1 MEQTENKQGSFKNIW
16 YGIGRKRIEI
26 PYPVLRDKILKDP
39 LLTSL
44 YISSLGFYPNAKAHF
59 TKRKKGLPGDMLFY
73 CVDGHGFFEY
83 KGERFDVGPNEF
95 FILPCNE
102 AHAYGSIERDPWSI
116 YWIHFGGM
124 NLPYFNEMNAVKDSF
139 KPTRVKDN
147 GEIPALFNKMYA
159 ALELGYSAD
168 NLYFANLGLRQFF
181 SYFIYNSRHYPIVE
195 KKELDAVDSA
205 ILYMQE
211 RLQESITLKDL
222 SRHSNYSV
230 SRFSNLFKQKTGY
243 APMDYFMQMK
253 IQQAC
258 QLLDFTDKAIKD
270 VAITMGFDDPY
281 YFSKRFKQVI
291 GMPPLKYR
299 AIKKD

>member
-1 MEQTENKQGSFKNIW
+1 MEQAEKKQGSFKNIW

-26 PYPVLRDKILKDP
+26 PFPVLRDKILKDP
-39 LLTSL
+39 LLNSL

-59 TKRKKGLPGDMLFY
+59 SKRKKGLPGNMLFY

-83 KGERFDVGPNEF
+83 RGERFDVGPNAF
-95 FILPCNE
+95 FMLPCNE
-102 AHAYGSIERDPWSI
+102 AHAYGSAEKDPWSI

-139 KPTRVKDN
+139 KPTHVKDN
-147 GEIPALFNKMYA
+147 GEIPALFNKMYE

-181 SYFIYNSRHYPIVE
+181 SYFIYNSRHYPAVE